1 MEKEI
6 ADNSSSTP
14 TITLSKRGLLL
25 ITLLIAVILFFFVR
39 LIDFQ
44 AVGRTLQ
51 TADWRLLAV
60 ASAMLI
66 AGMVAY
72 AVRWRRI
79 MADQP
84 PFALTFH
91 AANAGHAGNIIIP
104 LRGGE
109 VLRILIL
116 GQSQSVSYA
125 EATSSYGVERVLEL
139 IMRYLAL
146 LLAILYGVGLP
157 FNWLTAVFTIG
168 GLAGILLLI
177 AWLVNHPDEALTH
190 IPPVIGR
197 LPLVNEQQA
206 RGWVGDA
213 LNSLQSVG
221 SLRNFA
227 IVIGWS
233 LITWAFWGA
242 YFYCTLLAL
251 GDAFAAGS
259 HLPVTLAAVALSPP
273 SAPTQPGIFHASIV
287 APLAALG
294 YNEVALTAFAV
305 AAHALQMVWMI
316 NFGLY
321 GLARSGANLRH
332 AITIT

>member
-1 MEKEI
+1 MEHDTPNDLP
-6 ADNSSSTP
+6 ASP

-25 ITLLIAVILFFFVR
+25 MTLLIAVILFFFVR
-39 LIDFQ
+39 LIDFR

-51 TADWRLLAV
+51 AADPRLLLL

-109 VLRILIL
+109 VLRIIIL
-116 GQSQSVSYA
+116 GQSQYASYA

-157 FNWLTAVFTIG
+157 FNSLTAVFTIG

-177 AWLVNHPDEALTH
+177 VWLVNHPDEALTH

-197 LPLVNEQQA
+197 LPLINEQQA

-221 SLRNFA
+221 TPRAFA
-227 IVIGWS
+227 LVIGLS
-233 LITWAFWGA
+233 LVTWAFWGA
-242 YFYCTLLAL
+242 FFYLTLLAL
-251 GDAFAAGS
+251 GDAFAAGT

-294 YNEVALTAFAV
+294 YDQIALTAFAI

-316 NFGLY
+316 GFGLY
-321 GLARSGANLRH
+321 GLARSGATLRH
-332 AITIT
+332 TITIT